1 MFLCETITFAQVRA
15 QRGYFSLSLTRFS
28 SFNMALE
35 LRYKINGH
43 ELLKILIFIKICA
56 RKWDD
61 GAAQPHHN
69 TLGLW

>member
-1 MFLCETITFAQVRA
+1 MFLCAIITFAQVRA
-15 QRGYFSLSLTRFS
+15 QRGYFSLLLTRFS

-56 RKWDD
+56 RK
-61 GAAQPHHN
+61 
-69 TLGLW
+69 